1 MSKLVREDED
11 FPHKKI
17 KNLAS
22 AMQLNERYNW
32 KYGKVKFKCVISF
45 YYYYLQN
52 LGGAQRRFPPKCIEN
67 TFKAVHSTSLSL
79 KCILSGANT

>member
-11 FPHKKI
+11 FPLKKI

-22 AMQLNERYNW
+22 AMQLNGRYNW
-32 KYGKVKFKCVISF
+32 KYGKVKFKCAIF
-45 YYYYLQN
+45 FYYYYYYLQN

-67 TFKAVHSTSLSL
+67 TFKAVHRLYYL
-79 KCILSGANT
+79 